1 MSRAGSRLL
10 MWRGAILREEE
21 GCGAEGEMTMLLGT
35 LGGEDCLMKPL
46 GMQKML
52 KTCSLILNVLK
63 FRDFVCLAFL
73 PPLSDH
79 I

>member
-1 MSRAGSRLL
+1 
-10 MWRGAILREEE
+10 MWGRRCCWGH
-21 GCGAEGEMTMLLGT
+21 

-52 KTCSLILNVLK
+52 KTCSLMLNVLK
-63 FRDFVCLAFL
+63 FRDFVCLALL

>member
-1 MSRAGSRLL
+1 
-10 MWRGAILREEE
+10 
-21 GCGAEGEMTMLLGT
+21 
-35 LGGEDCLMKPL
+35 MKPL

-52 KTCSLILNVLK
+52 KTCSLMLNVLK
-63 FRDFVCLAFL
+63 FRDFVCLALL